1 MKHKIDELLEIV
13 YRYYPRA
20 IDSSDSPSKGDET
33 NEQRRL
39 VNARRNAAQDK
50 RWHDMLGRISDYF
63 SGMVMNHSLHLP
75 TGDFDACYLFT
86 LSLPNSPDDRTL
98 WFGVSFLAPYYVV
111 CRSRLVDVAKLIDG
125 YSIPYHGICFF
136 IQGRSISPE
145 LASWIHDENVN
156 HALVKEQDVS
166 FDLTK
171 DEQAYAEWIVREIE
185 STFECEYMPPE
196 IGTQVIAEVK
206 TNHRDVGEARLYD
219 CLFTDEHAW
228 VKPPQSDDKARL
240 QIDAARLPT
249 SITHVLTVLA
259 AFHHIALQWI
269 GAGHGSVFYAAM
281 TDCVLR
287 KDELL
292 KSIERLHGMD
302 ASNVHSDFIA
312 ALREFETL
320 IVAWNGEGAPPV
332 ALIAW
337 ATNFLAR
344 LSNDEFANA

>member
-1 MKHKIDELLEIV
+1 MKHKIEELLEIV
-13 YRYYPRA
+13 YEYYPRETG
-20 IDSSDSPSKGDET
+20 SSESPATHNNADVHA
-33 NEQRRL
+33 RL
-39 VNARRNAAQDK
+39 VDARRHAATDP
-50 RWHDMLGRISDYF
+50 RWTGMLGRISDHF
-63 SGMVMNHSLHLP
+63 PGMVMNHSLHLP
-75 TGDFDACYLFT
+75 TGNFDACYLFT
-86 LSLPNSPDDRTL
+86 LSLPNSPDHRTL

-111 CRSRLVDVAKLIDG
+111 CRSRLVDVAKQIDG
-125 YSIPYHGICFF
+125 YSIPYQGICFF

-145 LASWIHDENVN
+145 FASWIQNENVN

-196 IGTQVIAEVK
+196 IGTQVIADVK

-228 VKPPQSDDKARL
+228 VKPLRSDDKARV

-281 TDCVLR
+281 TDGALR

-312 ALREFETL
+312 ALREFETF
-320 IVAWNGEGAPPV
+320 IVAWNGEGAPPEALV
-332 ALIAW
+332 AWSTSL
-337 ATNFLAR
+337 LAR
-344 LSNDEFANA
+344 LSNNELANT

>member
-1 MKHKIDELLEIV
+1 MKHDFDEFLEIV
-13 YRYYPRA
+13 YRYYPHV
-20 IDSSDSPSKGDET
+20 IGSSDSPSKGDESD
-33 NEQRRL
+33 EHRRL
-39 VNARRNAAQDK
+39 VDARRHATTDP
-50 RWHDMLGRISDYF
+50 RWTDMLGRISDRF
-63 SGMVMNHSLHLP
+63 PGMVMNHSLHLP
-75 TGDFDACYLFT
+75 TGNFDACYLFT
-86 LSLPNSPDDRTL
+86 LSLPNSEEHRTL

-111 CRSRLVDVAKLIDG
+111 CRTRLVDVAKQIDG
-125 YSIPYHGICFF
+125 YSVPYQGICFF
-136 IQGRSISPE
+136 IQGRSLSPE
-145 LASWIHDENVN
+145 FASWINGENLDS
-156 HALVKEQDVS
+156 AIQKEEDVS

-196 IGTQVIAEVK
+196 VGTRVIPDVK
-206 TNHRDVGEARLYD
+206 TNHREIGEVRLYD
-219 CLFTDEHAW
+219 CLFTDAHAW
-228 VKPPQSDDKARL
+228 VTPLRSDDKARL
-240 QIDAARLPT
+240 QIDAARLPM

-320 IVAWNGEGAPPV
+320 IVAWNGEGAPPE

-337 ATNFLAR
+337 ATSFLAR
-344 LSNDEFANA
+344 LSSDEVANA